1 MEIEI
6 DSMMKATSSPPESD
20 SNHSH
25 NPIKRLILVG
35 AICFLFMIVEI
46 VGGYLANSLAIMTDA
61 AHLLSDL
68 VSFSISIAS
77 LFIAKLPASGF
88 MSYGYHRAEIIGA
101 LLSVALIWGL
111 TIWLLFEAVNRVI
124 EPQEVNGEFMLVTAV
139 FGLLCNIIMA
149 KVLHSSPGHSHS
161 HSHNHNHFQTSPQES
176 PITGDNNRQQSSMDK
191 DSLIKH
197 HHNHSHMENVNI
209 RAAFLH
215 ILGDLLQSI
224 GVIIAAVIIVIE
236 PEWQMADPICTFLF
250 SIIVVFTTVPITK
263 QAISVLMEA
272 SPTGIN
278 LEELN
283 SDLQS
288 VTFNQIP
295 EVIELHDLHVWS
307 LSIGKPYMS
316 CHLMSSDPKSVLE
329 KATRICQSKFG
340 ISHTTIQIEQPEQ
353 SPGWKCGHPTH

>member
-6 DSMMKATSSPPESD
+6 GSTMKSGSSPAEPD

-25 NPIKRLILVG
+25 SPIKRLILVG

-68 VSFSISIAS
+68 VSFTISIAS
-77 LFIAKLPASGF
+77 LFIAKLPASSF

-111 TIWLLFEAVNRVI
+111 TIWLVFEAVHRVI
-124 EPQEVNGEFMLVTAV
+124 EPEEVDGEFMLVTAV

-161 HSHNHNHFQTSPQES
+161 HSHNHSQNHIHFQTSTQES
-176 PITGDNNRQQSSMDK
+176 PVTADNNREKNSSDK
-191 DSLIKH
+191 DSLITH
-197 HHNHSHMENVNI
+197 HYNHSHMENVNI

-215 ILGDLLQSI
+215 ILGDLVQSI

-236 PEWQMADPICTFLF
+236 PDWQMADPICTFLF
-250 SIIVVFTTVPITK
+250 SIIVVFTTIPITK

-272 SPTGIN
+272 SPVGIN

-288 VTFNQIP
+288 VTY
-295 EVIELHDLHVWS
+295 S
-307 LSIGKPYMS
+307 
-316 CHLMSSDPKSVLE
+316 
-329 KATRICQSKFG
+329 
-340 ISHTTIQIEQPEQ
+340 
-353 SPGWKCGHPTH
+353 

>member
-6 DSMMKATSSPPESD
+6 GSDIVPTSPTAESGC
-20 SNHSH
+20 NHSHNH
-25 NPIKRLILVG
+25 NPIKRLIVVG

-68 VSFSISIAS
+68 VSFTISIAS
-77 LFIAKLPASGF
+77 LFIAKLPASSI
-88 MSYGYHRAEIIGA
+88 MSYGYYRAEIIGA
-101 LLSVALIWGL
+101 LLSVSLIWGL
-111 TIWLLFEAVNRVI
+111 TIWLLFEAVHRI
-124 EPQEVNGEFMLVTAV
+124 IDPQEVDGQFMLVTAV

-161 HSHNHNHFQTSPQES
+161 HSHSHNHNHFQTSSHES
-176 PITGDNNRQQSSMDK
+176 PGTSDNNREK
-191 DSLIKH
+191 NSLIH
-197 HHNHSHMENVNI
+197 HHHHHSHMENVNI

-236 PEWQMADPICTFLF
+236 PEWQIADPICTFLF

-272 SPTGIN
+272 SPIGIN

-288 VTFNQIP
+288 VIYN
-295 EVIELHDLHVWS
+295 
-307 LSIGKPYMS
+307 
-316 CHLMSSDPKSVLE
+316 
-329 KATRICQSKFG
+329 
-340 ISHTTIQIEQPEQ
+340 
-353 SPGWKCGHPTH
+353 